1 MREKVTLTCVEE
13 IEQWLYDHNV
23 QLIEDN
29 SLLDYECFNKAFTVK
44 YKDAACLVYA
54 PGAILNN
61 TEKRVVLLHEIY
73 HLVIKN
79 GFYYLNDSPYKRKM
93 VEGRVRNRMVKDII
107 PFNQLVDLIKKNYS
121 NYEIA
126 EELQVTEELLND
138 AYQVY
143 EGKFIESN
151 LTMPSEIY

>member
-1 MREKVTLTCVEE
+1 MKEKVTLTRVEE

-23 QLIEDN
+23 VLIEDN
-29 SLLDYECFNKAFTVK
+29 SLLDYACFNKAFTIK

-54 PGAILNN
+54 PASILNN

-73 HLVIKN
+73 HLISKN

-93 VEGRVRNRMVKDII
+93 VEGRVRTRMIKDVI
-107 PFNQLVDLIKKNYS
+107 PYNQLVELIKKNYS

-126 EELQVTEELLND
+126 QELQVTEDLLED
-138 AYQVY
+138 AFQVY
-143 EGKFIESN
+143 ESKFIESN
-151 LTMPSEIY
+151 LKAHLENC